1 MIGMLKVVKKSR
13 MTKGKMARELV
24 YFCIGMLVA
33 VCTWAMI
40 VKTAAVLLD
49 RQCDLSDVLSFA
61 RDVFG
66 GELLLLLLKR
76 LLAKPNDKDD
86 GGTYDG

>member
-1 MIGMLKVVKKSR
+1 MIGMLKFVKKSR
-13 MTKGKMARELV
+13 VTKGKMARELV

-49 RQCDLSDVLSFA
+49 R
-61 RDVFG
+61 
-66 GELLLLLLKR
+66 
-76 LLAKPNDKDD
+76 
-86 GGTYDG
+86 

>member
-1 MIGMLKVVKKSR
+1 MIEMLKVVKKSR

-49 RQCDLSDVLSFA
+49 RQCDLSDVLIFA
-61 RDVFG
+61 GGVFG

-76 LLAKPNDKDD
+76 IFAKPSDTNDEN
-86 GGTYDG
+86 GGT

>member
-49 RQCDLSDVLSFA
+49 RQCDLSDVLIFA
-61 RDVFG
+61 GGAFG
-66 GELLLLLLKR
+66 GELLLLLIKR
-76 LLAKPNDKDD
+76 LLAKPSDTNDED
-86 GGTYDG
+86 GGT